1 MSEMMSVVK
10 DEQEN
15 YSMAR
20 VLLVIWTMVIVGEVV
35 FNLARLTQPLL
46 TFLSSIYMFL
56 CAWAGGPRAMQYLA
70 PVIGSITSA
79 IGQAKNVET
88 STDIQELVT
97 KAQTTKATEI
107 G

>member
-1 MSEMMSVVK
+1 MSDKMSVIK

-20 VLLVIWTMVIVGEVV
+20 VLLVVWTLV
-35 FNLARLTQPLL
+35 
-46 TFLSSIYMFL
+46 LSSVYMFL

-70 PVIGSITSA
+70 PVIGSISNA
-79 IGQAKNVET
+79 IGQSKNVET
-88 STDIQELVT
+88 STDIQELSAKIV
-97 KAQTTKATEI
+97 QTTKATEN